1 MWSPSHYAVC
11 ECTKS
16 SFIKEKGANALLSK

>member
-1 MWSPSHYAVC
+1 MWLPSHYAVC

-16 SFIKEKGANALLSK
+16 SFIKEKEANALLSK